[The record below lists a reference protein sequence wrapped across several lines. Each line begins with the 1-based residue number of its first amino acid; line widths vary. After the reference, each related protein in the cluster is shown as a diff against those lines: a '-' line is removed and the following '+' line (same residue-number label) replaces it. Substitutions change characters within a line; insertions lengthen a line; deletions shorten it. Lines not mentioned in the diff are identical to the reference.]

1 MKMKTFIVTLII
13 IQSIFIATDQAKAD
27 DNPLSM
33 VTNYVPLKLDT
44 VLVSSKESYLL
55 FPEKIEN
62 IRFGSSEYSGIIYG
76 KMLKVLTNQN
86 KPTSLLVCCDNN
98 RNYLVMLDPKG
109 NSPFCNLSKKPSNV
123 DSEVSILQAQ
133 QDYISNNQIKFNSIQ
148 AEETLKEILAT
159 EEINSIGT
167 EEQNIGLYLRNYKK
181 DYQLQYFKF
190 VVGNNS
196 DNDFQF
202 DLINTFYKND
212 KNQVDIFPIARS
224 YTSTVLLNSESMF
237 GFALPKDFNKEFYV
251 ELKDRKTNRIIR
263 FLVPINRLS
272 R

>member
-1 MKMKTFIVTLII
+1 MKTFIVTLII

-109 NSPFCNLSKKPSNV
+109 NSPFA
-123 DSEVSILQAQ
+123 I
-133 QDYISNNQIKFNSIQ
+133 
-148 AEETLKEILAT
+148 
-159 EEINSIGT
+159 
-167 EEQNIGLYLRNYKK
+167 YLRS
-181 DYQLQYFKF
+181 QAMLTQKF
-190 VVGNNS
+190 RYSKHNKIT
-196 DNDFQF
+196 FQ
-202 DLINTFYKND
+202 TTK
-212 KNQVDIFPIARS
+212 
-224 YTSTVLLNSESMF
+224 
-237 GFALPKDFNKEFYV
+237 
-251 ELKDRKTNRIIR
+251 
-263 FLVPINRLS
+263 
-272 R
+272 